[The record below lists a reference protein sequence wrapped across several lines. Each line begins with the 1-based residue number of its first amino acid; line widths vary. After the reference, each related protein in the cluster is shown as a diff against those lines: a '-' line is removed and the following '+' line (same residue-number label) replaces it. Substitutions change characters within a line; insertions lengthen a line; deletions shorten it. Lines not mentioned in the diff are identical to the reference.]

1 MENTPQETSLKT
13 EDREAINKSIR
24 ILILLKIRNEAWG
37 NKETVECLC
46 DTIEGLKNVLEVQ
59 S

>member
-24 ILILLKIRNEAWG
+24 ILILLKIRNEPRG

-46 DTIEGLKNVLEVQ
+46 DTIKGLKNVLEVQ

>member
-24 ILILLKIRNEAWG
+24 ILILLKIRNEARG

-46 DTIEGLKNVLEVQ
+46 DTIKGLKNVLEVQ

>member
-1 MENTPQETSLKT
+1 MENTPQETSLKI
-13 EDREAINKSIR
+13 EDREAIKKAIR
-24 ILILLKIRNEAWG
+24 ILILYKIRNEARG

>member
-1 MENTPQETSLKT
+1 MENTLQETSLKT
-13 EDREAINKSIR
+13 EDREAINKAIR
-24 ILILLKIRNEAWG
+24 ILILLKIRNEARG

-46 DTIEGLKNVLEVQ
+46 DTIKGLKNVLEVQ